1 MEGIV
6 QATYHN
12 VTQEILTSM
21 MPEHGKLTV
30 NPRRPFSGRD
40 ALVIEP
46 QSNFSG
52 RLSAIEWHGVCPTQ
66 GDIFMCNC
74 SRTLLELFDGEQR
87 IR

>member
-12 VTQEILTSM
+12 VTHEILTSM
-21 MPEHGKLTV
+21 MPNHGKLTV
-30 NPRRPFSGRD
+30 NPPRPFSERD

-46 QSNFSG
+46 QSNVWG
-52 RLSAIEWHGVCPTQ
+52 RLSAIEWRGVWPTQ

-74 SRTLLELFDGEQR
+74 SRPLRELFDGE
-87 IR
+87 